1 MFPRCVTPLP
11 TVLPTLLPLVTLA
24 VLSLSAPL
32 ALPDKSAALL
42 APLDG
47 KATRQAVTTLPA
59 ATESGDTSN
68 SPDGDDSQGQAQAQ
82 PNDEDL
88 NRMDREGASDAPDSD
103 CLGNFQELLPSALWK
118 KPSQTYGAAEGPA
131 VSVTES
137 KESAES
143 AGSIKSHGS
152 TESSE
157 SVDIQES
164 VESAESPD
172 IQESAESAETSE
184 SVDIQESAESS
195 ESADLQESAE
205 SAESVTMQRSTESS
219 KSVVLQ
225 ESAESHK
232 SAESA
237 ESVASL
243 ESAESSESAESAKF
257 AESAESTESFE
268 SAESPESADS
278 AEPKESPQLTESR
291 ESTEL
296 LYSVK
301 FSQLEMESSSE
312 AGKDSEKKTSNDS
325 EPGDT
330 IDDGG
335 NGLDPMAAFDLEDG
349 DAMEEEIRE
358 EDETSSKDD
367 KGSDANVG
375 TADAELGVDDIKAE
389 HNDQDPKES
398 YQIFDSTE
406 ATLVEKSDATPSHL
420 RE

>member
-1 MFPRCVTPLP
+1 MFPRRVTPLP

-24 VLSLSAPL
+24 ALSLSAPL

-47 KATRQAVTTLPA
+47 KATRQAVTSLPA
-59 ATESGDTSN
+59 AAESGDTSN

-82 PNDEDL
+82 PNNEDL
-88 NRMDREGASDAPDSD
+88 YRMDREGASDAPDSD
-103 CLGNFQELLPSALWK
+103 CLGNFQELLPRALWK

-143 AGSIKSHGS
+143 AGYIKSHGS
-152 TESSE
+152 
-157 SVDIQES
+157 
-164 VESAESPD
+164 AES
-172 IQESAESAETSE
+172 SE

-195 ESADLQESAE
+195 ESADLQESTE
-205 SAESVTMQRSTESS
+205 SSESVTMQKSTESS
-219 KSVVLQ
+219 KSVALQ

-243 ESAESSESAESAKF
+243 ESAESSESAESAKS
-257 AESAESTESFE
+257 AESAESAESFE

-278 AEPKESPQLTESR
+278 AEPKDSPELTESR
-291 ESTEL
+291 ELTEL

-312 AGKDSEKKTSNDS
+312 AGKDSEKKTSSDS

-335 NGLDPMAAFDLEDG
+335 NGLDPMAAFGLEDG
-349 DAMEEEIRE
+349 DAMEEEEIRE

-375 TADAELGVDDIKAE
+375 TADAELGVDDIKAGN
-389 HNDQDPKES
+389 NDQDPKES
-398 YQIFDSTE
+398 SQIFDSTE